1 MLSPTQLSCV
11 CVSLSDCPQEILR
24 NDMDIDQAKSRI
36 ASANRTCS
44 IFIGVGDKYNNVF
57 NAIEYSMQTVNFFND
72 R

>member
-1 MLSPTQLSCV
+1 MCLTTALAV
-11 CVSLSDCPQEILR
+11 MVL
-24 NDMDIDQAKSRI
+24 QAKSRI

-57 NAIEYSMQTVNFFND
+57 NAIEYSHEIVNFFND

>member
-1 MLSPTQLSCV
+1 V
-11 CVSLSDCPQEILR
+11 CLSDCLQEILR
-24 NDMDIDQAKSRI
+24 NDVDIDQAKSRI